1 MVLLS
6 VIAFRYME
14 ENTGTGSAV
23 LFASRESN
31 VDNGV
36 GAVSD
41 LGHWSSRGGGDW
53 RTALKSSSMNVKMGT
68 RLIERVLKKGKKSQ
82 AWHSNSRA
90 IPELLKLFQVLI
102 PEAGESS
109 ELVLDQRVPQVK
121 VSNSG
126 HYKIQMVKFM
136 CQIIKEEPENSTV
149 KAKEKKNTNYS
160 VIHTMAKYEFE
171 S

>member
-1 MVLLS
+1 MPNIYSRVQFLVCEAEEFIGLRSEGENELFDLCHSMVLLS

-68 RLIERVLKKGKKSQ
+68 RCDVIEKS
-82 AWHSNSRA
+82 
-90 IPELLKLFQVLI
+90 
-102 PEAGESS
+102 ES
-109 ELVLDQRVPQVK
+109 P
-121 VSNSG
+121 
-126 HYKIQMVKFM
+126 
-136 CQIIKEEPENSTV
+136 T
-149 KAKEKKNTNYS
+149 T
-160 VIHTMAKYEFE
+160 
-171 S
+171 